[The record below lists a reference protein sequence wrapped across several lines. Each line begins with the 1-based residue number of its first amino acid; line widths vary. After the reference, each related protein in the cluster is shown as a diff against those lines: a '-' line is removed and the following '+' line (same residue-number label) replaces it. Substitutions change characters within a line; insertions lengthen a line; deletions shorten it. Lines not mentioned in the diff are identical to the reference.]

1 MQKPCMDQ
9 YQLGR
14 LGEDAV
20 LEEYLALGYTR
31 LGRRVRLRHGEI
43 DLIMQDSYG
52 TVVFVEVKTRRLP
65 GFGSVEA
72 VHAKKMMAMRNAA
85 AEWLRSTEGFYEV
98 RFDVVEAMYHEDGFE
113 FEFIMGVED
122 AAC

>member
-20 LEEYLALGYTR
+20 LEEYLALGYTC

-85 AEWLRSTEGFYEV
+85 AEWLRSTEGFNEV